1 MPPNK
6 RRGKPGDPE
15 HHGRVTSRA
24 GAPLPRSSGS
34 QAPFDDRTA
43 RNRRAE
49 PLPSPSARY
58 TPPVRSVRSV
68 RFRPRGH
75 KVVGA
80 VVLVAGIAIAVL
92 NDVMLLGASSTLL
105 PGGHSELYL
114 VLGVAV
120 AGFSTWWFGWFDRE
134 H

>member
-15 HHGRVTSRA
+15 HHGRVTTRA
-24 GAPLPRSSGS
+24 TAPVSPLSGAQASLDDSVVRS
-34 QAPFDDRTA
+34 
-43 RNRRAE
+43 RRAE
-49 PLPSPSARY
+49 RSPSPSPSARY
-58 TPPVRSVRSV
+58 TPRVRSVRL
-68 RFRPRGH
+68 RPDWH

-80 VVLVAGIAIAVL
+80 VVLVVGIAVAVI
-92 NDVMLLGASSTLL
+92 NDVMLLGATATLL

-114 VLGVAV
+114 LLGVAV
-120 AGFSTWWFGWFDRE
+120 AGYSTWWFGWFDRE